1 MRGIFHVL
9 FRKHCSGG
17 SSDRPSW
24 INVQWR
30 KGCECELGRLAPSS
44 GGRAPLP
51 RDQRCQMTSHHG
63 DRRADC
69 ESLLCRFSPL
79 FFSLI
84 KLEQPLSLRSR
95 SRSEVSSPPTTIL
108 YGRCGNGIRL
118 KFHRLCL
125 RRRHSAIDKKQ
136 ITGAAADVTPAE

>member
-1 MRGIFHVL
+1 MSFSESIARVGHQIDHL
-9 FRKHCSGG
+9 GSMCNGG
-17 SSDRPSW
+17 RDVNVSS
-24 INVQWR
+24 V
-30 KGCECELGRLAPSS
+30 GRLAPSS
-44 GGRAPLP
+44 GGRAPAP
-51 RDQRCQMTSHHG
+51 RDQRCQMTSHHHG

-69 ESLLCRFSPL
+69 ASLLCRFSPL

-95 SRSEVSSPPTTIL
+95 SRSEVSSPPATRL